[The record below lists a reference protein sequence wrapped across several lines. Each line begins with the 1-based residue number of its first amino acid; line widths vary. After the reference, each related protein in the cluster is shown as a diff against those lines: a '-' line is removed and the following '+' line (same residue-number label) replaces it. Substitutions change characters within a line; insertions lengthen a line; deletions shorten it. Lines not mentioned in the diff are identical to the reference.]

1 MIILIGKVWNIIR
14 YAIRI
19 PQTNE
24 GIFVASEPP
33 PMYAKIQHHGTK
45 PSSMIIRWLLDD
57 DDDDDN
63 DIDDDDDITSEWP
76 KIKRYPINFTRF

>member
-1 MIILIGKVWNIIR
+1 MPHTK
-14 YAIRI
+14 
-19 PQTNE
+19 P

-63 DIDDDDDITSEWP
+63 DIDGDDITSEWS
-76 KIKRYPINFTRF
+76 KIKWYPINFTRF